1 MIWLWYLTCKM
12 SYFYFELVWFQCTQ
26 IETMYVVVY
35 SGKFKKNHKHLSIKK
50 PLCKLMEE
58 SCWTKDDNEK
68 LSWRLL
74 MILLDS
80 TTRKMM
86 YIFHVL
92 NIFDITKILYI
103 MMVTRIYSIINW
115 LLIINFSHNNFFCIL
130 HAVAITKS

>member
-1 MIWLWYLTCKM
+1 
-12 SYFYFELVWFQCTQ
+12 
-26 IETMYVVVY
+26 
-35 SGKFKKNHKHLSIKK
+35 
-50 PLCKLMEE
+50 MEE

-103 MMVTRIYSIINW
+103 MMVTRIYYS
-115 LLIINFSHNNFFCIL
+115 
-130 HAVAITKS
+130 